1 MLKPN
6 IAEDTLEK
14 DRLRKLKQKFYY
26 DRSANDLS
34 DLQKDDVVRM
44 QPFRLNEKTWR
55 KAKVVKP
62 LGRRLY
68 VVESNGQLYIRNRK
82 HLKHSAE
89 ADSTPAEEWP
99 TPSNHHD
106 SRVQDHLTN
115 DQPTVEPV
123 ATTRV
128 NQSMTATESNKDQPI
143 STSLVDQDR
152 AIKDQPSRQQLSPK
166 GYESQVRTR
175 SRRLVKPPS
184 RYTDFVT
191 LKKV

>member
-1 MLKPN
+1 M
-6 IAEDTLEK
+6 
-14 DRLRKLKQKFYY
+14 
-26 DRSANDLS
+26 
-34 DLQKDDVVRM
+34 
-44 QPFRLNEKTWR
+44 
-55 KAKVVKP
+55 KP
-62 LGRRLY
+62 LGRRSY

-106 SRVQDHLTN
+106 SKVKDHLTN
-115 DQPTVEPV
+115 DQPTVKPL
-123 ATTRV
+123 AT
-128 NQSMTATESNKDQPI
+128 SMTATESNKDQPV
-143 STSLVDQDR
+143 STNSVDQDR

-175 SRRLVKPPS
+175 SRRLVKPLS

-191 LKKV
+191 LKKI